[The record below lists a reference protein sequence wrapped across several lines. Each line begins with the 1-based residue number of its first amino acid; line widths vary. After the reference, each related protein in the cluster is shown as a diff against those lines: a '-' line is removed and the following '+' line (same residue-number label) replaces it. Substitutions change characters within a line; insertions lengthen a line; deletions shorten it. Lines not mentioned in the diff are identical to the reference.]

1 MRAVAVLVAA
11 KWLARLIAT
20 VVFPAPPFG
29 LITSVVFI
37 LITGDPHPLF
47 LSLRAHPSYWL
58 RRPSC
63 YLTERNAN
71 EPSRQSCGSTRTS
84 PSSAPDIAR
93 LPGSGRCG
101 CGGEV
106 NWVARGGEMVTRGQ
120 IGRAHV

>member
-58 RRPSC
+58 RGPSC

-71 EPSRQSCGSTRTS
+71 EPSRQSCGQPGHPLPRPPTS
-84 PSSAPDIAR
+84 P
-93 LPGSGRCG
+93 G
-101 CGGEV
+101 CLV
-106 NWVARGGEMVTRGQ
+106 QVDAVAAVR
-120 IGRAHV
+120 

>member
-58 RRPSC
+58 RGPSC

-71 EPSRQSCGSTRTS
+71 EP
-84 PSSAPDIAR
+84 
-93 LPGSGRCG
+93 
-101 CGGEV
+101 
-106 NWVARGGEMVTRGQ
+106 RGAASEKGEMVMRGL
-120 IGRAHV
+120 GGTWLSAAAAALL

>member
-1 MRAVAVLVAA
+1 MRGVAVLAAA

-37 LITGDPHPLF
+37 LVTGNPHPFF
-47 LSLRAHPSYWL
+47 LSLRAHPSYCL
-58 RRPSC
+58 RGPSC

-84 PSSAPDIAR
+84 PSSDMVERSGSGIAR
-93 LPGSGRCG
+93 D
-101 CGGEV
+101 
-106 NWVARGGEMVTRGQ
+106 RGGNN
-120 IGRAHV
+120 RARAGLPVQAGGHHRA